1 MQDAILTFADTPEEI
16 RVLVANVDLALA
28 KNMVDTALSML
39 RSVEPGQPNYLE
51 AKQKMAAIYLDR
63 KKNKNLYIACYRWV
77 SCKKSLC

>member
-1 MQDAILTFADTPEEI
+1 MQDAILNFADTPEEI

-39 RSVEPGQPNYLE
+39 RSVEPEQPNYLQ

-63 KKNKNLYIACYRWV
+63 KKNKNLYIACYR
-77 SCKKSLC
+77 